1 MCEQVQKLQIKKL
14 GKVGNKSSADGWP
27 PQKRGLPGDQP
38 GGRTDLLLLC
48 SLFGCLLGSSFNS
61 ITECDAALSSPQAS
75 SFGGRSS
82 AEWSILN
89 RSSEGT
95 SGLVNRGNLESNVR
109 LGTKNNT
116 KSSGSQHF
124 IPPPTKL
131 QFFFHSE
138 TVNHVLSF
146 PSTCNFI
153 FFFAG
158 ADTNGS
164 LCSSS
169 VFLFFSTLYSLLF
182 SLVFFFL
189 VFCWKQ
195 IFYPMDVDPAARLVY
210 SRDFFIRSERS
221 LSVNFSEINKVS
233 VKSFFSIIWS
243 YIYLPLPLSCH
254 YIQTSNTQS
263 LFSHYLFILFSSLTL
278 FSFFFPQH
286 PDSGLSGLLMSPSA
300 SHSP

>member
-1 MCEQVQKLQIKKL
+1 MTAGVISGNSLFFQRPAICNHGSAAVVGSTCSSGCSLLKCGHLDVNSLTSGALFSFPATWQTGLMCEQVQKLQIKKL

-146 PSTCNFI
+146 PSTFNFI

-158 ADTNGS
+158 ADANGS

-169 VFLFFSTLYSLLF
+169 VFLFFSQL
-182 SLVFFFL
+182 
-189 VFCWKQ
+189 C
-195 IFYPMDVDPAARLVY
+195 IP
-210 SRDFFIRSERS
+210 
-221 LSVNFSEINKVS
+221 
-233 VKSFFSIIWS
+233 
-243 YIYLPLPLSCH
+243 
-254 YIQTSNTQS
+254 
-263 LFSHYLFILFSSLTL
+263 FSSPL
-278 FSFFFPQH
+278 FSFFWFFAENKYSILWMWILQR
-286 PDSGLSGLLMSPSA
+286 DSFIREIFLYAQREVSLWISLRD
-300 SHSP
+300 

>member
-153 FFFAG
+153 FFFLLGPTQMAASVAAPCFSFFLNFVFPSLLPCFLFSG
-158 ADTNGS
+158 FLLKTNILSYGCGSCSETRLFERFFYTLRGKS
-164 LCSSS
+164 LCE
-169 VFLFFSTLYSLLF
+169 FL
-182 SLVFFFL
+182 
-189 VFCWKQ
+189 
-195 IFYPMDVDPAARLVY
+195 
-210 SRDFFIRSERS
+210 
-221 LSVNFSEINKVS
+221 NKVS